1 MLAQARETLPPL
13 GAGRMAAR
21 PELDGF
27 RALLCT
33 PLHAGDPVLLQTR
46 RGALVQDRLPGLTT
60 AARSF
65 PSGSPDISRP

>member
-1 MLAQARETLPPL
+1 MRWLL
-13 GAGRMAAR
+13 
-21 PELDGF
+21 

-60 AARSF
+60 AARSL